1 MDETRCHYPR
11 SNSLKDSIQATL
23 DGIVAN
29 KSKAAK
35 FYLDTLEEQDHPN
48 LYGEDHHQGLA
59 RTHRLSDG
67 SVYFFLTH
75 SKLTR
80 NKKGELMQFRYGGP
94 LEESHIVQTNPL
106 TVAPLEQLLEL
117 NERHPSDV
125 VFLQKLTMK
134 MQDIFLSPT
143 NMTNAGWP
151 RTNGSPAPNL
161 TILGRFSRDSP
172 TTARPS
178 CFSTW

>member
-1 MDETRCHYPR
+1 MNETRCHYPR
-11 SNSLKDSIQATL
+11 SNPLRDSIQATL
-23 DGIVAN
+23 NGIVTN
-29 KSKAAK
+29 KSKASK
-35 FYLDTLEEQDHPN
+35 FYLDTLEEQDHPH

-106 TVAPLEQLLEL
+106 TVC
-117 NERHPSDV
+117 S
-125 VFLQKLTMK
+125 F
-134 MQDIFLSPT
+134 
-143 NMTNAGWP
+143 G
-151 RTNGSPAPNL
+151 
-161 TILGRFSRDSP
+161 
-172 TTARPS
+172 TTA
-178 CFSTW
+178 